1 MAKRRL
7 SATID
12 SKLLDAAAAAVAAGR
27 AESVSAWVNEAMQRQ
42 ADHEARLKAADEVW
56 EQWQAEFGPV
66 SDEELERAHQE
77 LMARAIKVEPKPKP
91 RDKKKAR
98 V

>member
-1 MAKRRL
+1 MAKQRL
-7 SATID
+7 SATV
-12 SKLLDAAAAAVAAGR
+12 DAQLIETALRAVAAGR
-27 AESVSAWVNEAMQRQ
+27 AESVSAWVNEAMRRQ

-91 RDKKKAR
+91 RHKKKAR